1 MAERRVRVGVVG
13 AGTFAEE
20 CHVPGI
26 KAHPRGEV
34 VALCGR
40 NRERVA
46 AMAARLGVPDVH
58 TDYRELVARPDLDA
72 VTVATPDD
80 LHLPVTLAALQAGK
94 HVFCEKPLA
103 MNAAEAR
110 RMTEAAER
118 AGLVAMT
125 AFTFRY
131 SRALM
136 ALRQLL
142 REGAIGAPFH
152 VGVQVH
158 WGRLAATRTALT
170 WREGAAQS
178 AAGIWADG
186 GAHLFDAIAYAL
198 APVREVCAQM
208 MIVPHG
214 PGAAQTESI
223 DLATCL
229 ARLRLPAGGA
239 AREKPASDAHGAA
252 GEPSGYADREQG
264 TVHVSMLMSRVDA
277 PEAPSDEMQ
286 VLGTHG
292 AARIP
297 LTRGASEWLRLR
309 RADGAA
315 WEAFPLP
322 DDAATGQPLALTRMM
337 GAFVDAVLRGRLD
350 PAQDPGFAAGLHAQL
365 ALDAGLRS
373 ARENRWVAVS

>member
-239 AREKPASDAHGAA
+239 A